1 MRAPGEGSDF
11 WRVPGLILLIFSLPC
26 LLGTTYMVGRS
37 LWFTWLADEARGRV
51 VEVSGGTPTL
61 SVEYRTDVG
70 QTRVVRTAGSDLYE
84 NYAVGDA
91 LTVYYDADE
100 PRDARVNLFVEMWLL
115 PIVLG
120 VMGLF
125 LFVPTFFFVTAWWK
139 ENQQRRA
146 DLDRNGQ
153 RVEAEYVGVRQQGDR
168 FVLRARWRGHLFESA
183 PQIQNPEAYARGRK
197 VSVLI
202 DPRRPDRYRVEV
214 PGTE

>member
-1 MRAPGEGSDF
+1 MRAPGDGSDF
-11 WRVPGLILLIFSLPC
+11 WRVPGLVLLIFSVPC
-26 LLGTTYMVGRS
+26 LLGAIYMVGRS
-37 LWFTWLADEARGRV
+37 LWFIGLADEARGRV
-51 VEVSGGTPTL
+51 VEVSGGTPAL
-61 SVEYRTDVG
+61 SVEYRTHAG
-70 QTRVVRTAGSDLYE
+70 QTRVVRTAGSDLYA
-84 NYAVGDA
+84 NYVVGDA

-100 PRDARVNLFVEMWLL
+100 PSDARADLFVEMWLL

-139 ENQQRRA
+139 EKEERRA

-153 RVEAEYVGVRQQGDR
+153 WIDAEYAGVRQEGAR

-183 PQIQNPEAYARGRK
+183 PQIRNPEAYARGRK

-214 PGTE
+214 PGAE